1 MKQETSSKFI
11 LIIKV
16 RDVGSLDQ
24 NIEVGMV
31 RNDLIL
37 ILYVEVTTYR
47 IDWYLDVVLE
57 TSDVWGWPQDNLND

>member
-47 IDWYLDVVLE
+47 ID
-57 TSDVWGWPQDNLND
+57 